1 MTGSRLFYHGTN
13 IEVQL
18 GDRVEVTKG
27 ILFRRR
33 VGGSV
38 VYLPGVSE
46 RHPEMADETTSD
58 WAIGLDDGTVM
69 SWLYLPE
76 ELQPS
81 KRIRF
86 MYRKDPHSKPIQPT
100 DELL

>member
-1 MTGSRLFYHGTN
+1 MTGSRLFYHGTDV
-13 IEVQL
+13 EVQL
-18 GDRVEVTKG
+18 GDRVEVIRG
-27 ILFRRR
+27 LLFRRR

-46 RHPEMADETTSD
+46 RHPEMEDETSSD
-58 WAIGLDDGTVM
+58 WAIRLDDGTVM
-69 SWLYLPE
+69 SWIYLPE

-81 KRIRF
+81 KRIHFVHRRDA
-86 MYRKDPHSKPIQPT
+86 YSKPLKPT